1 MGHIQLGDLVDSG
14 VFHEILENF
23 SKVTSMAA
31 VAVNYRGEPL
41 TKYAN
46 FSEFCS
52 MIRKDSV
59 CRACCYKSDAH
70 GGVEAARSGKPY
82 IYKCHTGLTDIAVPI
97 IENGQYLGAIL
108 AGQVKVADFDYP
120 EINRNH
126 DPYIEEKLSDPEVKK
141 LYDKIPT
148 ITKEQ
153 LENASELLYIM
164 ANYIV
169 EKAMR
174 SHVQEELNEK
184 NERLIHSMKHRMEL
198 EKNLQVSELKLLQ
211 SQVNP
216 HFLFNVLNTIH
227 SLAMIESSPKTS
239 EMVCNLSEML
249 RYTIQN
255 KMQNLVSLE
264 EELEYTLKYIAIQ
277 EARIGDMI
285 NFRIEI
291 PEKLNHIKM
300 PFMTLQPFVSN
311 AINHGIYGFRENGE
325 IVISSECNRD
335 HVWLHIEDNGVGI
348 GSHTLDKILEGK
360 MKDKD
365 SKSTGIGIRNTNR
378 RLEHLFGP
386 EYKLSIK
393 SKQGVGTR
401 VSIKL
406 PK

>member
-14 VFHEILENF
+14 VFQEILENF

-46 FSEFCS
+46 FTDFCS
-52 MIRKDSV
+52 ELRKDNR
-59 CRACCYKSDAH
+59 CRSCCYKSDAH

-108 AGQVKVADFDYP
+108 AGQVKVSDFDYP
-120 EINRNH
+120 EIQRSN
-126 DPYIEEKLSDPEVKK
+126 DPFLKEKLDDPK
-141 LYDKIPT
+141 LVSLFEEIPI

-153 LENASELLYIM
+153 LENASDLLYLM

-184 NERLIHSMKHRMEL
+184 NERIIVYMKQRMEL
-198 EKNLQVSELKLLQ
+198 EKNLRESELKLLQ

-255 KMQNLVSLE
+255 KMQNLVTLE
-264 EELEYTLKYIAIQ
+264 EELEYTKKYISIQ

-285 NFRIEI
+285 RFQIDI
-291 PEKLNHIKM
+291 PEDHKHIKM

-311 AINHGIYGFRENGE
+311 AINHGIYGFRDNGH
-325 IVISSECNRD
+325 IKISSEFYKEHLIV
-335 HVWLHIEDNGVGI
+335 HVEDDGVGI
-348 GSHTLDKILEGK
+348 GKNTLENILEGK
-360 MKDKD
+360 MKEKD

-378 RLEHLFGP
+378 RLEHLFGS
-386 EYKLSIK
+386 EFKLNIK
-393 SKQGVGTR
+393 SSQGVGTR